1 VKSGHVHD
9 DASGYFLATG
19 FESDLYPVVERESTR
34 DLVYP
39 RLVAIGK
46 EVKILFTQFMSRTN
60 RTAKS
65 VNARMRKHLLRVCFA
80 GVICMGSTEAL
91 TGNRSTATG
100 SAAPILVELFTSE
113 GCSTC
118 PPADVTLDKM
128 DTLQPV
134 PGAQLIVL
142 SEHVDYWNHDGWT
155 DPYSSASITGRQN
168 SYVHALGLKTAYTP
182 QIFIDGTAE
191 LRLGDPAQATQI
203 FQKAVS
209 VSKVPISITSATIE
223 GNKPAIVQGTIEA
236 ESGPAEQHNA
246 DVFVAVALDHA
257 ESQVSSGENR
267 GKHLVHVAVVMEMVK
282 VGKLEKGK
290 NFHQDFRVK
299 LNLPHAAS
307 TNIRIVAFI
316 QETGPGR
323 VLGASLRKVEMNP

>member
-1 VKSGHVHD
+1 MQTVSEYSGPDRYTVFGTKRSD
-9 DASGYFLATG
+9 
-19 FESDLYPVVERESTR
+19 ES
-34 DLVYP
+34 VY
-39 RLVAIGK
+39 
-46 EVKILFTQFMSRTN
+46 
-60 RTAKS
+60 
-65 VNARMRKHLLRVCFA
+65 ARVRKHLLRLCFVCL
-80 GVICMGSTEAL
+80 ICMGFTEAL
-91 TGNRSTATG
+91 TGNRPTATS

-118 PPADVTLDKM
+118 PPADITLGKM

-168 SYVHALGLKTAYTP
+168 SYVRALGLKTAYTP

-203 FQKAVS
+203 FQKATS
-209 VSKVPISITSATIE
+209 VSKVPINITSATIE
-223 GNKPAIVQGTIEA
+223 GSKPAIVQGTIEA
-236 ESGPAEQHNA
+236 ESGPPEQHNA

-257 ESQVSSGENR
+257 ESQVDSGENR
-267 GKHLVHVAVVMEMVK
+267 GQHLVHVAVVLEIIK

-290 NFHQDFRVK
+290 SFHQDFRVK
-299 LNLPHAAS
+299 FNPPHTAP

>member
-1 VKSGHVHD
+1 LKTSLVQLV
-9 DASGYFLATG
+9 TG
-19 FESDLYPVVERESTR
+19 TST
-34 DLVYP
+34 
-39 RLVAIGK
+39 GK
-46 EVKILFTQFMSRTN
+46 P
-60 RTAKS
+60 
-65 VNARMRKHLLRVCFA
+65 LLRLCFA
-80 GVICMGSTEAL
+80 ALLCMGSSAAL
-91 TGNRSTATG
+91 TGNRATDTGAST
-100 SAAPILVELFTSE
+100 PILVELFTSE

-118 PPADVTLDKM
+118 PPADVTLEKM

-155 DPYSSASITGRQN
+155 DPYSSASITSRQN

-191 LRLGDPAQATQI
+191 LRLSDPAQATQI

-209 VSKVPISITSATIE
+209 VSKVPIRITSVAIE

-236 ESGPAEQHNA
+236 ESNPEQHNA

-257 ESQVSSGENR
+257 ESQVDSGENR
-267 GKHLVHVAVVMEMVK
+267 GRHLVHVAVALEIVK

-290 NFHQDFRVK
+290 TFHQDFRVK
-299 LNLPHAAS
+299 LNLPHTSS